1 MLTIRKEQEDVFCE
15 AASQR
20 FIERASEHLK
30 KSFGPQCEALGGVKL
45 REFIRSGVQR
55 ADRWDVTTSRNVC
68 IYLDVMMTLGVDFDR
83 DPRLPWIRR
92 ILGSQS
98 ATETVRIDRLY
109 EAVMRML
116 DQISSSGA
124 KPDGRRTDGD

>member
-1 MLTIRKEQEDVFCE
+1 MLTIRKEQEDLFRE

-20 FIERASEHLK
+20 FIQRASEHLK
-30 KSFGPQCEALGGVKL
+30 KSFGPQCKVLGDGKL
-45 REFIRSGVQR
+45 RAFIRLGVQR

-68 IYLDVMMTLGVDFDR
+68 IYLDVMMTLGIDFDR

-109 EAVMRML
+109 QAVMRML
-116 DQISSSGA
+116 EQISSSG
-124 KPDGRRTDGD
+124 PSRDGRRADGD